1 MPPVRVTSSA
11 PDAVVEGR
19 LLHGDGYVVLF
30 GFNRGDKEVKVKF
43 GVKTEAGRVAAAD
56 LETGEAV
63 PVVRDGDRAVV
74 EKALKPGEVWVVR
87 IDMR

>member
-1 MPPVRVTSSA
+1 
-11 PDAVVEGR
+11 
-19 LLHGDGYVVLF
+19 VVLF
-30 GFNRGDKEVKVKF
+30 GFNRGDKEVKAKF

-87 IDMR
+87 IDRR